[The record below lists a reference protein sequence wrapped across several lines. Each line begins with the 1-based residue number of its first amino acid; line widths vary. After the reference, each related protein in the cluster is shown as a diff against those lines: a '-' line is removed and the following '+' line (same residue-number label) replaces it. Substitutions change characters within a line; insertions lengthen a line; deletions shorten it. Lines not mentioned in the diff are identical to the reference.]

1 MVKCKIMKQASVFHC
16 SNTVSHFFTS
26 AVFFISLM
34 LLVNKGISQV
44 PPLANGDGGGK
55 TYCNPIN
62 IDYGYS
68 PIPNF
73 SEWGRHRATADP
85 VIVTYKGDYYLFS
98 TNQWG
103 YWWSHDMLNWNF
115 ISKKFLRPW
124 NEGYDELC
132 APAVGIIGDTMIV
145 FGSTYT
151 SKFTIWMSTDPKAN
165 NWKPLVDS
173 FEIGG
178 WDPSFFTDDDGR
190 LYMYNGSSNKFPMYG
205 IELNRKTFQPIGT
218 RKEMYLLEPW
228 RFGWQRFGEHMDN
241 TFLDPFIEGSH
252 MTKHNGKYY
261 LQYGAPGTE
270 FSGYADGLL
279 VGDNPL
285 GPFEAQSDPL
295 SMKLGGFVR
304 GAGHGATFQDN
315 YKNYWHISTTVISVK
330 NTFERRLGIWPVG
343 FDADG
348 AMYCNT
354 TFGDYPHYLPAPGFS
369 GTNYGSNG
377 KSGYFTGWMLLNYN
391 KPVQVSSTLGGYHPN
406 NAVDEL
412 AKTYWSAA
420 TGNKGEFIQTDLGA
434 LSLVN
439 AIQINYADQDISFPK
454 EMDSIFLGKT
464 IGLYHQ
470 YKLYYSVDGK
480 KWTLLLDKSNNKKD
494 VPHEYVELPT
504 AVQARYIKLE
514 NIHMP
519 TGKFAISGL
528 RVFGNG
534 NGEKPEA
541 VKGFIVLRTEKDKR
555 SAFIKWKPVDNAFA
569 YNIYYGTH
577 PDKLYTSI
585 MVHNNNE
592 YWMKGMDLQK
602 AYYYSIE
609 AVNEN
614 GTSERTK
621 TIKAD

>member
-1 MVKCKIMKQASVFHC
+1 MLNKNLLIIL
-16 SNTVSHFFTS
+16 FF
-26 AVFFISLM
+26 V
-34 LLVNKGISQV
+34 
-44 PPLANGDGGGK
+44 LAAFTTNAQQK

-85 VIVTYKGDYYLFS
+85 VIVNYKGDYYLFS

-103 YWWSHDMLNWNF
+103 YWWSNDMLNWKF

-124 NEGYDELC
+124 NHAYDELC

-151 SKFTIWMSTDPKAN
+151 SNFTIWMSTNPKAN
-165 NWKPLVDS
+165 EWKPLVDS
-173 FEIGG
+173 FELGG
-178 WDPSFFTDDDGR
+178 WDPTFFTDDSK

-205 IELNRKTFQPIGT
+205 IELNRKTMQPIGT
-218 RKEMYLLEPW
+218 RKEMYLLESW
-228 RFGWQRFGEHMDN
+228 RYGWQRFGEHMDN

-270 FSGYADGLL
+270 FSGYADGLI
-279 VGDNPL
+279 VGENPL
-285 GPFEAQSDPL
+285 GPFESQSDPL
-295 SMKLGGFVR
+295 SIKLGGFVR

-315 YKNYWHISTTVISVK
+315 FNNYWHVSTTVISVK
-330 NTFERRLGIWPVG
+330 NTFERRIGIWPAG
-343 FDADG
+343 FDADDK
-348 AMYCNT
+348 MYCNT
-354 TFGDYPHYLPAPGFS
+354 TFGDYPHFIPAKGFS
-369 GTNYGSNG
+369 GTDYGANG

-391 KPVQVSSTLGGYHPN
+391 KPVVVSSTLGGFHAN

-420 TGNKGEFIQTDLGA
+420 SADKGEFIQTDLGNV
-434 LSLVN
+434 STVN
-439 AIQINYADQDISFPK
+439 AVQVNYADQDVSFPK
-454 EMDSIFLGKT
+454 EIDSIFLGKA

-470 YKLYYSVDGK
+470 YKMYYCVDGK
-480 KWTLLLDKSNNKKD
+480 KWNVLVDKSNNKTD
-494 VPHEYVELPT
+494 IPHEYVELGKP
-504 AVQARYIKLE
+504 VQARFIKVE

-519 TGKFAISGL
+519 TGKFAVSGL

-534 NGEKPEA
+534 NGAKPDA
-541 VKGFIVLRTEKDKR
+541 VKDFIVLRTEKDKR
-555 SAFIKWKPVDNAFA
+555 SAFIKWRLVDNAFA
-569 YNIYYGTH
+569 YNIFYGTH

-585 MVHNNNE
+585 MIHSNNE
-592 YWMKGMDLQK
+592 YWMKAMDSEK
-602 AYYYSIE
+602 TYYYSIE
-609 AVNEN
+609 SINEN
-614 GTSERTK
+614 GTSERSK
-621 TIKAD
+621 VIKVD

>member
-1 MVKCKIMKQASVFHC
+1 MKKLVMIAAVVISVLH
-16 SNTVSHFFTS
+16 SH
-26 AVFFISLM
+26 A
-34 LLVNKGISQV
+34 QQ
-44 PPLANGDGGGK
+44 K

-62 IDYGYS
+62 IDYGYT

-103 YWWSHDMLNWNF
+103 YWYSSDMLNWKF
-115 ISKKFLRPW
+115 VSRKFLRPW
-124 NEGYDELC
+124 NKAYDELC

-151 SKFTIWMSTDPKAN
+151 RNFSIWMSTNPKEN
-165 NWKPLVDS
+165 EWKPLVDS
-173 FEIGG
+173 FDIGG

-205 IELNRKTFQPIGT
+205 IELNRKTLQPIGT

-270 FSGYADGLL
+270 LSGYADGLL
-279 VGDNPL
+279 VGNGPL
-285 GPFEAQSDPL
+285 DFFEAQSDPL
-295 SMKLGGFVR
+295 SIKLGGFVR
-304 GAGHGATFQDN
+304 GAGHGATFQD
-315 YKNYWHISTTVISVK
+315 KFHQYWHVSTTVVSVK
-330 NTFERRLGIWPVG
+330 NTFERRLGIWPTG
-343 FDADG
+343 FDKDG
-348 AMYCNT
+348 NMFCNT
-354 TFGDYPHYLPAPGFS
+354 TFGDYPHYIPSDKIDGS
-369 GTNYGSNG
+369 VYGKDG
-377 KSGYFTGWMLLNYN
+377 KSPYFTGWMLLNYN
-391 KPVQVSSTLGGYHPN
+391 KPVQVSSTLGNYVANH
-406 NAVDEL
+406 AVDEL
-412 AKTYWSAA
+412 IKTYWSAA
-420 TGNKGEFIQTDLGA
+420 TGNKGEWIQTDLGTVSTVHA
-434 LSLVN
+434 V
-439 AIQINYADQDISFPK
+439 QINYADQDV
-454 EMDSIFLGKT
+454 EQNRLGKWNDQ
-464 IGLYHQ
+464 YHQ
-470 YKLYYSVDGK
+470 YKMYYSVDGK
-480 KWTLLLDKSNNKKD
+480 KWTVLVDKSTNKAD
-494 VPHEYVELPT
+494 IPHEYVELEKP
-504 AVQARYIKLE
+504 VQARYIKVE

-519 TGKFAISGL
+519 TGKFAVSGL

-534 NGEKPEA
+534 NGAKPEA

-585 MVHNNNE
+585 MVHANNE
-592 YWMKGMDLQK
+592 YWMKAMDALK
-602 AYYYSIE
+602 TYYYSIE

-614 GTSERTK
+614 GVSERSPVMK
-621 TIKAD
+621 VE

>member
-1 MVKCKIMKQASVFHC
+1 MKRIFLFVI
-16 SNTVSHFFTS
+16 
-26 AVFFISLM
+26 VFF
-34 LLVNKGISQV
+34 LVLQIQ
-44 PPLANGDGGGK
+44 AQQR

-62 IDYGYS
+62 IDYGYT

-85 VIVTYKGDYYLFS
+85 VIVTYKDDYYLFS

-103 YWWSHDMLNWNF
+103 YWVSSDMLNWKFNNR
-115 ISKKFLRPW
+115 KFLRPW

-151 SKFTIWMSTDPKAN
+151 SKFTIWMSTNPKAN
-165 NWKPLVDS
+165 EWKPLVDS
-173 FEIGG
+173 FDIGG
-178 WDPSFFTDDDGR
+178 WDPSFFTDNDGR

-252 MTKHNGKYY
+252 MTKYKGKYY

-279 VGDNPL
+279 VGNSPL

-304 GAGHGATFQDN
+304 GAGHGATFQDKFN
-315 YKNYWHISTTVISVK
+315 NYWHISTTVLSVK
-330 NTFERRLGIWPVG
+330 NTFERRLGIWPTG

-348 AMYCNT
+348 NMYCNT
-354 TFGDYPHYLPAPGFS
+354 TFGDYPHFIPAAGFPG
-369 GTNYGSNG
+369 NKYGDNG
-377 KSGYFTGWMLLNYN
+377 KSSYFTGWMLLNYN
-391 KPVQVSSTLGGYHPN
+391 KPVQVSSTLGGYVPN

-420 TGNKGEFIQTDLGA
+420 SGNKGEFIQTDLGNV
-434 LSLVN
+434 STVN
-439 AIQINYADQDISFPK
+439 AIQINYADQDV
-454 EMDSIFLGKT
+454 ETNRLGKWNDQF
-464 IGLYHQ
+464 HQ
-470 YKLYYSVDGK
+470 YKLSYSTDGK
-480 KWTLLLDKSNNKKD
+480 KWIVLVDKSNNKAD
-494 VPHEYVELPT
+494 IPHDYVELPT
-504 AVQARYIKLE
+504 PVQARFIKLE
-514 NIHMP
+514 NIKMP
-519 TGKFAISGL
+519 TGKFAISGF
-528 RVFGNG
+528 RIFGNG
-534 NGEKPEA
+534 NGMKPAA
-541 VKGFIVLRTEKDKR
+541 VQNFIVLRTEKDKR

-585 MVHNNNE
+585 MVHSNNE
-592 YWMKGMDLQK
+592 YWMKAMDAQK
-602 AYYYSIE
+602 NYYYSIE
-609 AVNEN
+609 SVNEN

-621 TIKAD
+621 AIKVD